1 VNDRLSVMLKR
12 AVMGETVAIA
22 QLISALEAR
31 VAGSDEIRP
40 ELYEA
45 GGHAHVIGITGTP
58 GAGKSSLVNALVAE
72 IRRRGKRVAVVAV
85 DPSSPYSGGAILGD
99 RIRIHT
105 PLDPGVFVRSMGTRG
120 WLGGVSRAT
129 IDAVAVL
136 DAAGFDAVI
145 VETIGVGQDEL
156 EIVRIAQTTVIVSVP
171 GLGDEIQAMKAG
183 LLEIAD
189 IHVVNKA
196 DRPEAD
202 RTAAELC
209 ERIASSGVRN
219 GNGWQVPV
227 LSTIA
232 LDGSGVSALVDAI
245 EEHLGWLHRSHEMDR
260 RQRESAAAR
269 IRAIAKELLVARL
282 EDPSNGV
289 AFDEVVDLVT
299 ARRLDPE
306 TAARR
311 LLWPKTNVV
320 G

>member
-145 VETIGVGQDEL
+145 VETIGVG
-156 EIVRIAQTTVIVSVP
+156 
-171 GLGDEIQAMKAG
+171 
-183 LLEIAD
+183 LEIAD